1 MKKKTKKKLWD
12 RPDFAISEKQA
23 ICVEIKR
30 IAHLLIAKEIS
41 NKAKIAPFSMHKPF
55 LHKRIE

>member
-1 MKKKTKKKLWD
+1 MNKKKNTKKKLWD

-23 ICVEIKR
+23 FCVEIKR

-55 LHKRIE
+55 LHK